1 MLTLVGLFA
10 EIERHL
16 ISERTRAGLEAARGR
31 VGGRPKGVLGQYR
44 LDGRKEETRLLL
56 NKSLKLWTLSDIIQT
71 SIYLRVH
78 HQSGL

>member
-44 LDGRKEETRLLL
+44 LDRRKEETRLLL
-56 NKSLKLWTLSDIIQT
+56 AKKVSRT
-71 SIYLRVH
+71 SIAKILGIG
-78 HQSGL
+78 STA

>member
-16 ISERTRAGLEAARGR
+16 ISERTRAGLEATRGR
-31 VGGRPKGVLGQYR
+31 VGGRPKGVLRKYR

-56 NKSLKLWTLSDIIQT
+56 AKKISRT
-71 SIYLRVH
+71 SIAKILGIW
-78 HQSGL
+78 STA